1 LNTRAGYFGLVPQEA
16 EVLSIRIAEV
26 QLLLAEKRTSLAV
39 LRAGMGIFLL
49 PLSLFTALIAT
60 SKFYTGEGASP
71 IIVPLLVAVTTVS
84 IIMMAVGGWLVW
96 RAIKRIRR
104 IDHKIAEI
112 KQKSVELKHLYYDGE
127 GAPDADDIVPF
138 RGPEKPLL
146 SPPDE

>member
-1 LNTRAGYFGLVPQEA
+1 MPPDA

-60 SKFYTGEGASP
+60 SKLYTGPDASP
-71 IIVPLLVAVTTVS
+71 IIVPLLVAVSTVS

-104 IDHKIAEI
+104 IDHKIAEL

-127 GAPDADDIVPF
+127 EAPDADEVGLIRSTD
-138 RGPEKPLL
+138 KPLL